1 MDTEGEKQPPA
12 PTLITVEVEVCLH
25 SASTARPSEV
35 RDRVRDVLERACKGG
50 GAYRPGAIP
59 ASVLRADDLL
69 ARHVHHARICEI
81 VAPDASRGA
90 GVYLQSAGYWES
102 DLQMCVLLCAGSVF
116 FLNSA
121 RAARCPLPA
130 VDFCARAGSHPSAI
144 FRTHRLAPLRHSC
157 AATCTS

>member
-25 SASTARPSEV
+25 SSSTARPSEV

-59 ASVLRADDLL
+59 APVLRADDLL
-69 ARHVHHARICEI
+69 SRHVHHARICEI

-102 DLQMCVLLCAGSVF
+102 DLQMCVLARRAF
-116 FLNSA
+116 NSA
-121 RAARCPLPA
+121 PRSCPTWPWPLLLCTRASSAHSPLLPT
-130 VDFCARAGSHPSAI
+130 SNHT
-144 FRTHRLAPLRHSC
+144 THRVCQLLVPAQ
-157 AATCTS
+157 